1 MKQNKISTFDEYI
14 DETDS
19 NKVFNNLGNTI
30 LYIFLISILITFSLD
45 IIYNGFPL
53 FYFLNVLFLILLL
66 VILKIFGVKLS
77 KRIEITDKTRL
88 LYLDEYT
95 NYYEY
100 KEKYIF
106 DLQEKERDLE
116 KRLQQAKER
125 K

>member
-1 MKQNKISTFDEYI
+1 MKQNKILTFDEYI
-14 DETDS
+14 NETDH

-30 LYIFLISILITFSLD
+30 LYFFLISLLITYILD
-45 IIYNGFPL
+45 IIYNNFPL
-53 FYFLNVLFLILLL
+53 FFSLNVLLMIVIL